1 LGSLLS
7 TAVTRRCLMPVG
19 FVILAFFAGGFFG
32 AIAMALA
39 CAAHDHDEFVKS
51 MPDDGLGVLS
61 PTGDTSK
68 WN

>member
-39 CAAHDHDEFVKS
+39 CAAHDADEFFESMRDAAPVVPLPMAHPSKS
-51 MPDDGLGVLS
+51 H
-61 PTGDTSK
+61 
-68 WN
+68 

>member
-19 FVILAFFAGGFFG
+19 CVILAFFAGGFFG

-39 CAAHDHDEFVKS
+39 CAAHDADEFFESMRDAAPVVPLPMGHPSKS
-51 MPDDGLGVLS
+51 H
-61 PTGDTSK
+61 
-68 WN
+68 